1 MSKTADWTPQDQ
13 RIAMAALAFAS
24 DHGPIAAAREGNRGA
39 QTIVATLLCA
49 QLAARGL
56 KIIDDI

>member
-1 MSKTADWTPQDQ
+1 MPKNEDWTPQDE

-24 DHGPIAAAREGNRGA
+24 DHGPLAAAREGSRGA

-56 KIIDDI
+56 KIVDDI